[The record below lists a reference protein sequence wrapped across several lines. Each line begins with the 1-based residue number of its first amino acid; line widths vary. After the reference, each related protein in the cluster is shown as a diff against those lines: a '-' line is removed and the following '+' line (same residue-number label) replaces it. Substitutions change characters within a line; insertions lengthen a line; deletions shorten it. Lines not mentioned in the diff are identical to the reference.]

1 MNLIE
6 KQQTA
11 IFIGNK
17 LMQEEHRCE
26 YCGSKDANIVIY
38 YLGPICKPYD
48 IYLCKECERKE
59 LEDLNG

>member
-1 MNLIE
+1 ML
-6 KQQTA
+6 
-11 IFIGNK
+11 
-17 LMQEEHRCE
+17 EEHRCE
-26 YCGSKDANIVIY
+26 YCGSKDANIVTY